1 MPIAFSYLWSLITNV
16 LLFWRAFSKWAWIQI
31 IQTLY
36 THFDCC
42 FPSLAYFLSIRKIRN
57 SWVWF
62 DRFSHYNDRV
72 HRKWSRKIWFY
83 LTSSAKGFRAST
95 VPKYCEYV
103 QVCII
108 CTSPYHN
115 KNRSANRYEGENHTK
130 VDALLF
136 KNTKKVQL
144 LSCHLFCHEVFYEDT

>member
-1 MPIAFSYLWSLITNV
+1 MRIISRKTDIFISIFELLIIGGGLKRVMLIAFSYLWSLVTYV
-16 LLFWRAFSKWAWIQI
+16 FLFWRAFSKWAWIQI

-36 THFDCC
+36 IHFDCC

-62 DRFSHYNDRV
+62 DRFSHYIDRV
-72 HRKWSRKIWFY
+72 HKKWSVKFDFSW
-83 LTSSAKGFRAST
+83 SAKGFRGTT

-103 QVCII
+103 QVRMI

-115 KNRSANRYEGENHTK
+115 KKRSAYRYEGQNHT
-130 VDALLF
+130 
-136 KNTKKVQL
+136 
-144 LSCHLFCHEVFYEDT
+144 